1 MLSPIIWSPA
11 TLTHGHAFA
20 LATPSFLCSQL
31 VYNWHTYY
39 TQKYVMPV
47 IDALLMSWAHTFATT
62 ATNIGAAALPGP
74 SAASSGVSATA
85 LRLSLIH
92 I

>member
-1 MLSPIIWSPA
+1 
-11 TLTHGHAFA
+11 
-20 LATPSFLCSQL
+20 
-31 VYNWHTYY
+31 
-39 TQKYVMPV
+39 MPV

-85 LRLSLIH
+85 LRGAEEASSGATLVLQSSKVLPPIAVNCGV
-92 I
+92 